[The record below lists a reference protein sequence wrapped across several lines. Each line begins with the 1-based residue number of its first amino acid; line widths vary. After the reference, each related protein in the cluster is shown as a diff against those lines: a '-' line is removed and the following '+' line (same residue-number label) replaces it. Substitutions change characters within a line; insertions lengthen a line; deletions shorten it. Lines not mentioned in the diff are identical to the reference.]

1 MNTRII
7 FGPIR
12 CRISLDEIERQND
25 DRRLIKNIWFR
36 EMLNTQIYMIKMFCC
51 IWRKFD
57 DNWPIVKRQNPEWQ
71 KPVRKI
77 SRINLLKIRSNVIG
91 PNFGA

>member
-36 EMLNTQIYMIKMFCC
+36 EMLNAQIYKIKMFCC
-51 IWRKFD
+51 IWCKFD
-57 DNWPIVKRQNPEWQ
+57 DNWPIVKRQ

-77 SRINLLKIRSNVIG
+77 SRIYLFKK
-91 PNFGA
+91 

>member
-1 MNTRII
+1 MKTHHDTIQAQYKLIEPYCATFCQRILVFFDKIFFSPTQMSTRII

-36 EMLNTQIYMIKMFCC
+36 EMLNAQI
-51 IWRKFD
+51 
-57 DNWPIVKRQNPEWQ
+57 
-71 KPVRKI
+71 
-77 SRINLLKIRSNVIG
+77 
-91 PNFGA
+91 